1 MRAKDVTGLRVGN
14 LTAEARVGSD
24 GRRSVWRIRCDCGET
39 RIMKL
44 QNYMK
49 LVREARP
56 TSCGCRKKEFM
67 REAVKTHG
75 MTKHP
80 AYAVWRSM
88 NDRCRLPTHQAWA
101 NYGGRGI
108 TVCEAWRTSFE
119 AFWRDMGPTYQTGL
133 TLDRTNNEGP
143 YSPENCRWV
152 SSKEQAR
159 NTRRTV
165 LVDTPLGRMTVSE
178 LAERTGIGATTLLY
192 RVQRGVTGAAL
203 LEKPNPARK
212 FSTL

>member
-39 RIMKL
+39 RTMKL

-67 REAVKTHG
+67 REAFKTHG

-108 TVCEAWRTSFE
+108 TVCEAWRTSFD
-119 AFWRDMGPTYQTGL
+119 AFWRDMGPTYQAGL
-133 TLDRTNNEGP
+133 MLDRTNNDGP
-143 YSPENCRWV
+143 YSLENCRWV

-159 NTRRTV
+159 NKRSNTRI
-165 LVDTPLGRMTVSE
+165 DTPLGRMTVSE
-178 LAERTGIGATTLLY
+178 LAERTGIGVTTLLY

-203 LEKPNPARK
+203 LEKPNPSRK

>member
-1 MRAKDVTGLRVGN
+1 MKAKDVTGLRVGY
-14 LTAEARVGSD
+14 LVAEARVGSD
-24 GRRSVWRIRCDCGET
+24 GRRSIWRIRCDCGET
-39 RIMKL
+39 RVMKL

-56 TSCGCRKKEFM
+56 TSCGCRKKDFM
-67 REAVKTHG
+67 REAFSTHG
-75 MTKHP
+75 MSKHP

-108 TVCEAWRTSFE
+108 AVCEEWQASFE

-133 TLDRTNNEGP
+133 TLDRTNNDGP

-152 SSKEQAR
+152 TTKEQSR
-159 NTRRTV
+159 NKRNSTR
-165 LVDTPLGRMTVSE
+165 VDTPWGVLTVSE
-178 LAERTGIGATTLLY
+178 LAERTSIGVTTLLY
-192 RVQRGVTGAAL
+192 RVGRGVTGAAL
-203 LEKPNPARK
+203 LEKPNLSRK
-212 FSTL
+212 FTTS

>member
-14 LTAEARVGSD
+14 LTAEARIGSD

-39 RIMKL
+39 RTMKL

-49 LVREARP
+49 LVREARL

-67 REAVKTHG
+67 REAFKTHG
-75 MTKHP
+75 MTRHP

-108 TVCEAWRTSFE
+108 TVCEDWRTSFK
-119 AFWRDMGPTYQTGL
+119 AFWCDMGPTYQAGL
-133 TLDRTNNEGP
+133 TLDRTNNDGP

-159 NTRRTV
+159 NKRGNTHI
-165 LVDTPLGRMTVSE
+165 DTPLGRMTVSE
-178 LAERTGIGATTLLY
+178 LAERTGIGVTTLLY

-203 LEKPNPARK
+203 MEKPNLSRK
-212 FSTL
+212 FSTS

>member
-1 MRAKDVTGLRVGN
+1 MKAKDVTGLRVGN
-14 LTAEARVGSD
+14 LTAEARIGSD

-49 LVREARP
+49 LVREGRP
-56 TSCGCRKKEFM
+56 TSCGCRKKEVM
-67 REAVKTHG
+67 RAVVTTHG

-108 TVCEAWRTSFE
+108 TVCENWRTSFE
-119 AFWRDMGPTYQTGL
+119 AFWRDMGPTYQAGL

-143 YSPENCRWV
+143 YSSENCRWV
-152 SSKEQAR
+152 SFKEQAR
-159 NTRRTV
+159 NKRRTV
-165 LVDTPLGRMTVSE
+165 LVDTPLGRMTVPE
-178 LAERTGIGATTLLY
+178 LAERTGIGTTTLLY

-203 LEKPNPARK
+203 LEKPNPSRK

>member
-1 MRAKDVTGLRVGN
+1 MKAKDVTGLRVGS
-14 LTAEARVGSD
+14 LTAETRIGSD

-67 REAVKTHG
+67 RAVVTTHG

-108 TVCEAWRTSFE
+108 TVCEDWRTSFE
-119 AFWRDMGPTYQTGL
+119 AFWRDMGPTYQAGL

-143 YSPENCRWV
+143 YNPENCRWV
-152 SSKEQAR
+152 SFKEQAR

-165 LVDTPLGRMTVSE
+165 RVDTPLGRMTVSE

-192 RVQRGVTGAAL
+192 RVQRGVTGAAM
-203 LEKPNPARK
+203 LEKPNIRRK